1 MVLPPHHPLPFLD
14 SRDDTH
20 HVHARRLHDAAQ
32 HAQRHARRRLAPR
45 IHKTGQHTAPF
56 LFFPD
61 TRACEHARIRNPST
75 SHRRSPNTFR
85 PTGSPR
91 GPSPYTEQ
99 QNSLCSTPPTNPDTP
114 RVGEERESHA
124 TPDPGRDAKDQTTGV
139 EIFGVTRR
147 ARFVSDDRLR
157 VGSLTS
163 RSSEGVHRVP
173 LPQLSESLLIEGHIA
188 GASRRNPC

>member
-1 MVLPPHHPLPFLD
+1 VEWCCHRTTPSPSSIHATTRTTYTHD
-14 SRDDTH
+14 DYTTQHNTHNDTH
-20 HVHARRLHDAAQ
+20 DDDSHLEFTKQDNTQ
-32 HAQRHARRRLAPR
+32 P
-45 IHKTGQHTAPF
+45 PS
-56 LFFPD
+56 FFPD

-163 RSSEGVHRVP
+163 RSSRARSGTY
-173 LPQLSESLLIEGHIA
+173 
-188 GASRRNPC
+188 

>member
-1 MVLPPHHPLPFLD
+1 MEWCCHRTSPSPFSIHATTRTTYTHD
-14 SRDDTH
+14 DYTTQHNTHNDTH
-20 HVHARRLHDAAQ
+20 DDDSHLEFTKQDNTQ
-32 HAQRHARRRLAPR
+32 P
-45 IHKTGQHTAPF
+45 PSF
-56 LFFPD
+56 FFPD

-99 QNSLCSTPPTNPDTP
+99 QNSFCSTPPTNPDTP

-163 RSSEGVHRVP
+163 RSSRARSGTYF
-173 LPQLSESLLIEGHIA
+173 
-188 GASRRNPC
+188 

>member
-1 MVLPPHHPLPFLD
+1 MHTGEFHPSECEYHVRADMAKSEADMGDIEQLSSYSDEDCHFLPQSLY
-14 SRDDTH
+14 
-20 HVHARRLHDAAQ
+20 
-32 HAQRHARRRLAPR
+32 
-45 IHKTGQHTAPF
+45 
-56 LFFPD
+56 

-163 RSSEGVHRVP
+163 RSSRARSGTYF
-173 LPQLSESLLIEGHIA
+173 
-188 GASRRNPC
+188 